1 MSIQFNTAPSAT
13 APVPKP
19 ASQAMPARAVDT
31 EAIKQA
37 ATAVNDILKTLA
49 SVIEFTVDTRS
60 EKIVVHI
67 VDSQTG
73 KVIRQIPTEDMLALS
88 RSIDQMA
95 SLLMKSKA

>member
-1 MSIQFNTAPSAT
+1 MSIQFNMAPSAT
-13 APVPKP
+13 AAVSKP
-19 ASQAMPARAVDT
+19 ASQAMPARTVDT

-95 SLLMKSKA
+95 SLLMKSKV